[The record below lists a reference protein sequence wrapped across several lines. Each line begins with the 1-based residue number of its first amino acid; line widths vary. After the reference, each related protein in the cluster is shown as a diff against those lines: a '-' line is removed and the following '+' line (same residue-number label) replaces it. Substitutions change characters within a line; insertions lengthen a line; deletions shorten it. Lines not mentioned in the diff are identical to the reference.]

1 MIIIKLIRFMFILF
15 NTHFKS
21 YTILFL
27 FIVLLC
33 VFNNNKI
40 NAQILNVDR
49 ENGQDSTKKKF
60 LASFTASFS
69 SDKQKSKFIEFSNS
83 AEFDYFLKNNYF
95 LILLNQT
102 DIAFNGKSTIENNG
116 FIQLR
121 FRDNDT
127 RLIAPDAY
135 AQFQWNGI
143 WGLESRSLSGINI
156 RINCLEKKKSDLYAS
171 LGLFYEMEQWNT
183 NLSSYAYK
191 TELNS
196 FVNREMF
203 RLNTV
208 VKFALKLGK
217 KIDFAGVSYLQFPLN
232 SNFLKPRWVFDSNL
246 YFEVSKNLN
255 FVVHYDFN
263 YDDYRPLPID
273 QFYYSLNLGIQIK
286 I

>member
-143 WGLESRSLSGINI
+143 WGLESRALSGINI
-156 RINCLEKKKSDLYAS
+156 RINCLEKKKSDLYTS
-171 LGLFYEMEQWNT
+171 LGVFYEMEQWNT

>member
-1 MIIIKLIRFMFILF
+1 MIKLLTSIFYRCFEIKLIFMMF
-15 NTHFKS
+15 S
-21 YTILFL
+21 
-27 FIVLLC
+27 VLVLRPSL
-33 VFNNNKI
+33 
-40 NAQILNVDR
+40 NAQVLNVDR

-69 SDKQKSKFIEFSNS
+69 SDKQKNKFIEFSNTV
-83 AEFDYFLKNNYF
+83 ELDYFLKNNYF
-95 LILLNQT
+95 FILLNQT

-116 FIQLR
+116 FVQLR

-127 RLIAPDAY
+127 RFIAPDAY
-135 AQFQWNGI
+135 TQFQWNGI
-143 WGLESRSLSGINI
+143 LGLESRALVGINA
-156 RINCLEKKKSDLYAS
+156 RINCLEKQKSDLYVS
-171 LGLFYEMEQWNT
+171 IGSFYEMERWNT
-183 NLSSYAYK
+183 RLSSYAYK
-191 TELNS
+191 VETNT
-196 FVNREMF
+196 FVYREMF
-203 RLNTV
+203 RLNTMA
-208 VKFALKLGK
+208 KFAIKIGK

-232 SNFLKPRWVFDSNL
+232 GNYYKPRWIFDSNV